1 MENLIERL
9 RMVPSARLEAR
20 LFELSH
26 AQLLETAA
34 AGCEASP
41 EFKNQ
46 AEAILTASNP
56 LAQRVVEGVLLS
68 RDLSP
73 HVLAPLQLEDGAAA
87 AVCSLWAEGWKATS
101 EGRRRLTRVAF
112 DLPADVLEDLDGIEV
127 IPGEDEQLVVRS
139 AFGPMRI
146 LDRSMSTVTRQ
157 LSLFTVNLL
166 QSRMCIGPYNGTS
179 VQKQPS
185 AFTYGG
191 HSVLGPGGLLF
202 MAYSDDM
209 DMYKSLPYGEVDEIV
224 VFDPPFERFRE
235 SNRFGKSLL
244 HGARG
249 LAVIGEE
256 LFVCDMLNDRL
267 QVFSLAGEHRRS
279 ITGEWKRPSGLCVIK
294 DRLYLVE
301 RMDMEDGPATYG
313 PSLMRTKTPGR
324 RIFILSLQGETLQ
337 VSPIPA
343 RQWNS
348 FSRGDLCCFD
358 GKLLVPMYTYDPGD
372 GIVEIVALGEAVLGN
387 QIWYVSAVKGY
398 RETLGSRHPCTLT
411 AINNLGLLLKD
422 KGDFV
427 AAELLH
433 REALEGRR
441 ETLGSRHPDTLGSMN
456 NLGLL
461 LQAKGDLEDL
471 VAAAPLLRE
480 ALEGMRETL
489 GRRHPGTLTYYTN
502 NLVKNSTLLV
512 KEYEAAIQDC
522 TSNDQLDQLQADFE
536 AIHLIAELD
545 LNAEMI

>member
-9 RMVPSARLEAR
+9 RMVPSARLAAR

-34 AGCEASP
+34 EGCEASP
-41 EFKNQ
+41 EVTNQ
-46 AEAILTASNP
+46 AEGILTANNP
-56 LAQRVVEGVLLS
+56 LAQRLVEGVLLS

-101 EGRRRLTRVAF
+101 EGRHRLTRVAF

-157 LSLFTVNLL
+157 LSLFTVTLL
-166 QSRMCIGPYNGTS
+166 QSRMRIGPFYGGSSASS
-179 VQKQPS
+179 VHKQPS
-185 AFTYGG
+185 AFTYGE

-202 MAYSDDM
+202 CIDGF
-209 DMYKSLPYGEVDEIV
+209 LYGEVDEIV

-502 NLVKNSTLLV
+502 NLMKNSTLLV

-522 TSNDQLDQLQADFE
+522 TSNDQLDQLQDDFE